1 MSNEYKGNENCVP
14 ALHFNRLTPF
24 YDTFMRLT
32 MREATFKGQLIEYAS
47 IADGYRILDL
57 GCGTATLTM
66 MVKQKHSG
74 VDVIGFDIDRESLA
88 LATHKFNRTSLA
100 ISSVQGTAFQL
111 PFSMNSFDRVLSS
124 LVFHHLMG
132 KNKMLAMQEVLRVLK
147 PGGELLPVDFGK
159 PHNFLMSILSR
170 IVGALEDTSD
180 NLKGLLPEM
189 MKEAGFSDVNQ
200 LTRFSTIFG
209 TLSLYY
215 GKKVVG

>member
-1 MSNEYKGNENCVP
+1 
-14 ALHFNRLTPF
+14 
-24 YDTFMRLT
+24 
-32 MREATFKGQLIEYAS
+32 LIEYAS

-88 LATHKFNRTSLA
+88 LATHKFSRTSLV
-100 ISSVQGTAFQL
+100 IGLVQGTAFQL
-111 PFSMNSFDRVLSS
+111 PFSMDSFDRVLSS

-132 KNKMLAMQEVLRVLK
+132 KNKILAMQEVLRILK
-147 PGGELLPVDFGK
+147 PGGELLLADFGK

-189 MKEAGFSDVNQ
+189 MKEAGFSDVAQLNQ
-200 LTRFSTIFG
+200 FSTVFG

-215 GKKVVG
+215 GKK